1 MVSGIVSQMA
11 WRPQRSTPGTMA
23 ADAQYRPS
31 SCLSNPNRKLEYH
44 SSPRWSPKHRSCTLP
59 NLGSQPPLA
68 HRRSHLHPHQT
79 NSRHCNQVRRKQRRN
94 FRFRLSQKHCSC
106 THHYTYSHSARKDHK
121 PHPHQNHLS
130 KSHCNHTPILD
141 SCMQHYPLPRSCN
154 YMPKALDNR

>member
-23 ADAQYRPS
+23 ADAQVEKRRYHR
-31 SCLSNPNRKLEYH
+31 NPNRKLVYH
-44 SSPRWSPKHRSCTLP
+44 SSARWSPKNRGCKLP

-79 NSRHCNQVRRKQRRN
+79 NSRHCNQVRRMQTRN

-106 THHYTYSHSARKDHK
+106 TQKHCCNQQSHRHHK
-121 PHPHQNHLS
+121 PHPHLHQPSSCLS
-130 KSHCNHTPILD
+130 NPNRKLD
-141 SCMQHYPLPRSCN
+141 
-154 YMPKALDNR
+154 